1 MIATLKE
8 KIGDENISQKEIDKI
23 SYSSDASRVRGIADS
38 IVWPR
43 TLNDVRTV
51 ISYAKR
57 HRINVVPRGAG
68 TGLAGGAVP
77 QNSIVMDM
85 GRMNRFAV
93 KDDKAIVEP
102 GAVLDDINSVSEFVL
117 PVEPGSHSVC
127 TVGGMIATNAAGMR
141 ALKYG
146 KMIDWI
152 DELHVIDGNGRLIK
166 AKGEKIKDFCGL
178 EGTTGVVVRARLKLA
193 KLPQKRSTS
202 IFSYDAI
209 TPLVEKF
216 NSLKKE
222 NVLALEFIDKYCSRL
237 IGLGD
242 SNHLL
247 VEYEGDEGSIKD
259 EESRKVWKA
268 RDGLYASIS
277 SKGYIIAEDPQ
288 IPLESIDK
296 FLYWLQK
303 NDVPTFGHIGIGVVH
318 PHFKKDSKLVEE
330 MFAVVKK
337 LKGSVSG
344 EHGIGLLKKPYVGQ
358 EFIDRV
364 KALKAAYDP
373 NNVLN
378 GGKVI

>member
-1 MIATLKE
+1 MLAALKE

-43 TLNDVRTV
+43 TLDDVRNV

-57 HRINVVPRGAG
+57 HRIDVVPRGAG

-259 EESRKVWKA
+259 EESRNVWKA
-268 RDGLYASIS
+268 RDGLYASIA

-288 IPLESIDK
+288 IPLGSIDK

-344 EHGIGLLKKPYVGQ
+344 EHGIGLLKKPYVEQ

>member
-222 NVLALEFIDKYCSRL
+222 NVLAMEFIDKYCSRL

-364 KALKAAYDP
+364 KALKAVYDP